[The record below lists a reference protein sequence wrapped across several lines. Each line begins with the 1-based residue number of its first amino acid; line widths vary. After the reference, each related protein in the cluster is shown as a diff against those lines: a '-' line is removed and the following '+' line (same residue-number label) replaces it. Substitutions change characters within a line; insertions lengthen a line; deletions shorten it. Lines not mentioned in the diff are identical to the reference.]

1 MHQLSTT
8 THHHHHF
15 KPDGNHHDPACR
27 TLSTAQKLATGFP
40 RATAVALDV
49 SSTTELDPQIASHNL
64 VISLVPYVHHASI
77 IKLAIKHRVN
87 VVTTSYVSDA
97 IRMLDAPA
105 KEAGIVILNEVGVD
119 PGVDHLYAIKKIGEG
134 KKVEISNKDLMGTAK
149 PYFVLDGYN
158 FVAYPNRNSLPFQEV
173 YNIPEAETVL
183 RGSLRYEG
191 NPALV
196 KALIDL
202 GWLDTQP
209 KEWLKTGITWA
220 EVLQKAIGAEEPS
233 ENALVSRV
241 EKICQFSD
249 EAERERILSGLRWI
263 GLFSSE
269 PAIVRGENLLDTLCA
284 QLEKELSYQ
293 PGERDLVVLQ
303 HKFVVEW
310 QDGKKE
316 TFTSTLELYGEPQGY
331 SGMAKSVGVTC
342 DVATQLLLDGYE
354 ALSAPGVLAP
364 YKKEIC
370 DPIRELVEREGIK
383 LVETLV

>member
-1 MHQLSTT
+1 
-8 THHHHHF
+8 
-15 KPDGNHHDPACR
+15 
-27 TLSTAQKLATGFP
+27 
-40 RATAVALDV
+40 
-49 SSTTELDPQIASHNL
+49 
-64 VISLVPYVHHASI
+64 
-77 IKLAIKHRVN
+77 
-87 VVTTSYVSDA
+87 
-97 IRMLDAPA
+97 
-105 KEAGIVILNEVGVD
+105 
-119 PGVDHLYAIKKIGEG
+119 
-134 KKVEISNKDLMGTAK
+134 MGTAK

-269 PAIVRGENLLDTLCA
+269 PATVRGENLLDTLCA

-310 QDGKKE
+310 QDGKKVE
-316 TFTSTLELYGEPQGY
+316 HPKPASSVFTDAYRKHLHPPLSFMESLRGILVWQSPLE
-331 SGMAKSVGVTC
+331 
-342 DVATQLLLDGYE
+342 
-354 ALSAPGVLAP
+354 
-364 YKKEIC
+364 
-370 DPIRELVEREGIK
+370 
-383 LVETLV
+383 